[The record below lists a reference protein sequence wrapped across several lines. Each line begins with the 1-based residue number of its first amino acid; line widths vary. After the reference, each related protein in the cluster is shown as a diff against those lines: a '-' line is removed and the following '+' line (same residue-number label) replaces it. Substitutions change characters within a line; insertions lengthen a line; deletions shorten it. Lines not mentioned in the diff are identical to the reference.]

1 MLIGIGVGLLIGIG
15 SGYAGF
21 YFYARRWRVRLQQEE
36 QAHRQRLQQEEL
48 SHRQQL
54 ESWEKETQSRLR
66 RLEQK
71 AQHRLQEANRK
82 FHAAEKEAERQVRE
96 RLSQEIREAH
106 AQAQLIREQAE
117 VRLREVEERHKQLL
131 TLEETINRRQEQI
144 QLQLA
149 ALQKDF
155 ERLEQQ
161 REAQEYRLREL
172 LRREEQLT
180 EKELLIQQRLEEVSG
195 MSREEAIQHLI
206 ESLRQEAEA
215 RAHAQ
220 IQQILEEARLKAV
233 EESQRII
240 AITLSRVGVEQA
252 LQHSVTTFPLESD
265 EHKGRIIGREGRNI
279 RTLEALTGV
288 EIIVDD
294 TPGAI
299 VISCHD
305 PIRREIASRTLQRL
319 LADGRVHP
327 ARIEEVAK
335 KVEQELEQEIREVG
349 HRTLMS
355 LDIRNVAPEIRDLV
369 GKMRFRFSFG
379 QNLLHHSKEV
389 ARLAALIAAE
399 LGLPKDKIRL
409 AKRAALF
416 HDIGKVSEENP
427 ELPHALLGME
437 ILRRHKEH
445 PEVLNAVGAHHDEI
459 EMTTILAPIVQIAD
473 AISGSRPGARRESV
487 EKYIQRIQELE
498 ALPKKFQGVT
508 QAFALQAGRELR
520 ILVESDKVS
529 DEAADSIAQKV
540 AEEIQN
546 TMQYPGQIKVTVI
559 REKRSIAYAR

>member
-1 MLIGIGVGLLIGIG
+1 MINSLIGIGIGLLIGVAG
-15 SGYAGF
+15 GYLSLNLLKQRH
-21 YFYARRWRVRLQQEE
+21 RRRLEEIEQEHQTRLQ
-36 QAHRQRLQQEEL
+36 AL
-48 SHRQQL
+48 
-54 ESWEKETQSRLR
+54 EKESQARIQ

-71 AQHRLQEANRK
+71 AQHRLHEANKR
-82 FHAAEKEAERQVRE
+82 FQIAEREAEKR
-96 RLSQEIREAH
+96 
-106 AQAQLIREQAE
+106 IREQLKQEITEAQTRAQEILRQAE
-117 VRLREVEERHKQLL
+117 ARLREAEERQKQVI
-131 TLEETINRRQEQI
+131 TLEETVNRRQEQV
-144 QLQLA
+144 QVQLA
-149 ALQKDF
+149 TLQKEF
-155 ERLEQQ
+155 ERLDQQ
-161 REAQEYRLREL
+161 KEAQEQRLRDI
-172 LRREEQLT
+172 LRREEALI
-180 EKELLIQQRLEEVSG
+180 EKELSIQRRLEEVSG
-195 MSREEAIQHLI
+195 MSKEEAIQYLM
-206 ESLRQEAEA
+206 ETLRQEAEA
-215 RAHAQ
+215 RAHTQ

-240 AITLSRVGVEQA
+240 SITLSRVGVEQA
-252 LQHSVTTFPLESD
+252 IQHSITTFPLESD

-299 VISCHD
+299 VISCYD
-305 PIRREIASRTLQRL
+305 PIRREIASRTLQRV

-327 ARIEEVAK
+327 ARIEEVVK
-335 KVEQELEQEIREVG
+335 KVEQEIEQEIREIG

-355 LDIRNVAPEIRDLV
+355 LDIRGVAPEIRDLV

-389 ARLAALIAAE
+389 ARLAAIIAAE
-399 LGLPKDKIRL
+399 LGLPKEKVRL

-416 HDIGKVSEENP
+416 HDIGKVSDENP
-427 ELPHALLGME
+427 EMPHALLGME

-459 EMTTILAPIVQIAD
+459 EMTTIIAPIVQVAD
-473 AISGSRPGARRESV
+473 AISGARPGARRETV

-498 ALPKKFQGVT
+498 ALPKKFPGVV

-520 ILVESDKVS
+520 ILVESEKVS
-529 DEAADSIAQKV
+529 DDLTDKIAQAV
-540 AEEIQN
+540 AEEIQS

-559 REKRSIAYAR
+559 REKRSTAYAR

>member
-1 MLIGIGVGLLIGIG
+1 MSTSIIIGIGIGLLVGAAG
-15 SGYAGF
+15 GYASL
-21 YFYARRWRVRLQQEE
+21 YVLTRKHRRKLAQAEAEHQARLN
-36 QAHRQRLQQEEL
+36 AL
-48 SHRQQL
+48 
-54 ESWEKETQSRLR
+54 EKEAQERIQ

-71 AQHRLQEANRK
+71 ASQRLHEANRRYQL
-82 FHAAEKEAERQVRE
+82 AEKEAERRIRE
-96 RLSQEIREAH
+96 RLAQEIAEAKAKAQELLQQ
-106 AQAQLIREQAE
+106 AQAH
-117 VRLREVEERHKQLL
+117 LRDAEERHKQVIL
-131 TLEETINRRQEQI
+131 LEETVNRRQEQV
-144 QLQLA
+144 QQQLA
-149 ALQKDF
+149 LLQKDF

-161 REAQEYRLREL
+161 KEAQEQRLREL
-172 LRREEQLT
+172 LKREEALA
-180 EKELLIQQRLEEVSG
+180 EKEQAVQQRLEEISG
-195 MSREEAIQHLI
+195 MTRDEALHQLM
-206 ESLRQEAEA
+206 ESLKEEAEA
-215 RAHAQ
+215 RAHNEV
-220 IQQILEEARLKAV
+220 QQILEEARIKAV
-233 EESQRII
+233 EEAQRIV
-240 AITLSRVGVEQA
+240 AITLSRVGVEQSV
-252 LQHSVTTFPLESD
+252 QHSITTFPLESD

-299 VISCHD
+299 VISCYD
-305 PIRREIASRTLQRL
+305 PIRREIASRTLQRV

-327 ARIEEVAK
+327 ARIEEVVK
-335 KVEQELEQEIREVG
+335 KVEQEIEQEIREIG

-355 LDIRNVAPEIRDLV
+355 LDIRGVAPEIRDLI

-389 ARLAALIAAE
+389 ARLAAIIAAE
-399 LGLPKDKIRL
+399 LGLPKEKVRL

-416 HDIGKVSEENP
+416 HDIGKVSDENP
-427 ELPHALLGME
+427 EMPHALLGME

-459 EMTTILAPIVQIAD
+459 EMTSIISPIVQVAD
-473 AISGSRPGARRESV
+473 AISGARPGARRETV

-498 ALPKKFQGVT
+498 ALPKKFPGVT

-529 DEAADSIAQKV
+529 DDLTDKIAQAV

>member
-1 MLIGIGVGLLIGIG
+1 MSIIVGLLLGLAG
-15 SGYAGF
+15 GYAGF
-21 YFYARRWRVRLQQEE
+21 YLITRRHSLRLKQAEAEQKERLQALEQET
-36 QAHRQRLQQEEL
+36 QARLQ
-48 SHRQQL
+48 
-54 ESWEKETQSRLR
+54 

-71 AQHRLQEANRK
+71 AHQRLQEANRK
-82 FHAAEKEAERQVRE
+82 YQAAEKEAERRIRE
-96 RLSQEIREAH
+96 RLAQEISEAKTKAQQLLQQAESHLREA
-106 AQAQLIREQAE
+106 
-117 VRLREVEERHKQLL
+117 EERHKQIIA
-131 TLEETINRRQEQI
+131 LEETVNRRQEQVQA
-144 QLQLA
+144 QLT

-155 ERLEQQ
+155 ERLDRQK
-161 REAQEYRLREL
+161 EAQEQRL
-172 LRREEQLT
+172 
-180 EKELLIQQRLEEVSG
+180 KELLQREEALLEKERQIQQRLEEISG
-195 MSREEAIQHLI
+195 MSQEEALQHLM

-215 RAHAQ
+215 RAHTQ

-240 AITLSRVGVEQA
+240 AITLSRVGVEQGI
-252 LQHSVTTFPLESD
+252 QHSITTFPLESD

-305 PIRREIASRTLQRL
+305 PIRREVASRTLQRV

-327 ARIEEVAK
+327 ARIEEVVK
-335 KVEQELEQEIREVG
+335 KVEQEIEQEIRDVG
-349 HRTLMS
+349 HKTLMS
-355 LDIRNVAPEIRDLV
+355 LDIRGVAPEIRDLI

-399 LGLPKDKIRL
+399 LGLPKEKVRL

-416 HDIGKVSEENP
+416 HDIGKVSDENP
-427 ELPHALLGME
+427 EMPHALLGME

-459 EMTTILAPIVQIAD
+459 EMTTIIAPIVQVAD
-473 AISGSRPGARRESV
+473 AISGARPGARRETV

-498 ALPKKFQGVT
+498 AIPRKFPGVV
-508 QAFALQAGRELR
+508 QAYALQAGRELR
-520 ILVESDKVS
+520 ILVDSEKVS
-529 DEAADSIAQKV
+529 DELTDRIAQAV

-559 REKRSIAYAR
+559 REKRSVANAR

>member
-1 MLIGIGVGLLIGIG
+1 MMSVFIGTGIGLLIGAAIG
-15 SGYAGF
+15 
-21 YFYARRWRVRLQQEE
+21 YFSLHLFKQRHRRRLEQTEREHQTRLQT
-36 QAHRQRLQQEEL
+36 L
-48 SHRQQL
+48 
-54 ESWEKETQSRLR
+54 EKEAQTRIQ

-71 AQHRLQEANRK
+71 AQQRFHEANKK
-82 FHAAEKEAERQVRE
+82 FQVAEREAEKRIRE
-96 RLSQEIREAH
+96 RLKQEITEAQTRAQEILRQAETHLREA
-106 AQAQLIREQAE
+106 
-117 VRLREVEERHKQLL
+117 EERQKQVIA
-131 TLEETINRRQEQI
+131 LEETVNRRQEQVQV
-144 QLQLA
+144 QLTT
-149 ALQKDF
+149 LQKDF

-161 REAQEYRLREL
+161 KEAQEQRLKEI
-172 LRREEQLT
+172 LRREEALF
-180 EKELLIQQRLEEVSG
+180 EKELSIQRRLEEISG
-195 MSREEAIQHLI
+195 MSREEAIQHLM

-220 IQQILEEARLKAV
+220 VQQILEEARLKAV

-240 AITLSRVGVEQA
+240 TITLSRVGVEQA
-252 LQHSVTTFPLESD
+252 IQHSITTFPLESD

-305 PIRREIASRTLQRL
+305 PIRREIASRTLQRV

-335 KVEQELEQEIREVG
+335 KVEQEIEQEIRETG

-355 LDIRNVAPEIRDLV
+355 LDVRGVAPEVRDLV

-389 ARLAALIAAE
+389 ARLAAIIAAE
-399 LGLPKDKIRL
+399 LGLPKEKVRL

-427 ELPHALLGME
+427 EMPHALLGME
-437 ILRRHKEH
+437 ILRRNKEH

-459 EMTTILAPIVQIAD
+459 EMTTIIAPIVQVAD
-473 AISGSRPGARRESV
+473 AISGARPGARRETV

-498 ALPKKFQGVT
+498 ALPKKFPGVT

-520 ILVESDKVS
+520 ILVESEKVS
-529 DEAADSIAQKV
+529 DDLTDKIAQAV
-540 AEEIQN
+540 AEEIQS

-559 REKRSIAYAR
+559 REKRSTAYAR

>member
-1 MLIGIGVGLLIGIG
+1 MSTVIGIGIGLLLGAAA
-15 SGYAGF
+15 GYGGL
-21 YFYARRWRVRLQQEE
+21 YVLTRRYRQKLEKE
-36 QAHRQRLQQEEL
+36 ATDHRQRIEAL
-48 SHRQQL
+48 
-54 ESWEKETQSRLR
+54 EKEAQQRSRR
-66 RLEQK
+66 MEQK
-71 AQHRLQEANRK
+71 AQQILHEAKRK
-82 FHAAEKEAERQVRE
+82 LATAEKEAERRIRDQ
-96 RLSQEIREAH
+96 LAQEIQYAQTQANKLIAEA
-106 AQAQLIREQAE
+106 EN
-117 VRLREVEERHKQLL
+117 RLREAEERHKQVIG
-131 TLEETINRRQEQI
+131 LEETINRRQEEI
-144 QLQLA
+144 QRQLA
-149 ALQKDF
+149 SLQRDF

-161 REAQEYRLREL
+161 KEIQEQRLREL
-172 LRREEQLT
+172 LQREEALSAQ
-180 EKELLIQQRLEEVSG
+180 ELRIQQRLEEISG
-195 MSREEAIQHLI
+195 MTREEALQHLM

-215 RAHAQ
+215 RAHSQ

-240 AITLSRVGVEQA
+240 AITLSRVGVEQ
-252 LQHSVTTFPLESD
+252 SVQYSITTFPLESD

-305 PIRREIASRTLQRL
+305 PIRREIASRTLQIL

-327 ARIEEVAK
+327 ARIEEVVK
-335 KVEQELEQEIREVG
+335 KVEHEIEQEIRETG

-355 LDIRNVAPEIRDLV
+355 LDIRNVAPEIRDLL

-399 LGLPKDKIRL
+399 LGLPKEKIRL

-416 HDIGKVSEENP
+416 HDIGKVSDENP
-427 ELPHALLGME
+427 EMPHALLGME

-459 EMTTILAPIVQIAD
+459 EMTTIIAPIVQVAD
-473 AISGSRPGARRESV
+473 AISGARPGARRETV

-498 ALPKKFQGVT
+498 ALPKKFPGVI

-520 ILVESDKVS
+520 ILVESEKVS
-529 DEAADSIAQKV
+529 DELTDKIAQAV

-546 TMQYPGQIKVTVI
+546 TMQYPGQIKVTVV

>member
-1 MLIGIGVGLLIGIG
+1 MIMSTLIGLLVGLFIGAAG
-15 SGYAGF
+15 GYAALHF
-21 YFYARRWRVRLQQEE
+21 LTRR
-36 QAHRQRLQQEEL
+36 HRQKLEKAEIAHKERLDAL
-48 SHRQQL
+48 
-54 ESWEKETQSRLR
+54 EKEAQSRLQ

-71 AQHRLQEANRK
+71 AQQRLQEASRK
-82 FHAAEKEAERQVRE
+82 YQLAEKEAERRVRE
-96 RLSQEIREAH
+96 RLAQEINEAKLKSEEVLKQAEAHLREA
-106 AQAQLIREQAE
+106 
-117 VRLREVEERHKQLL
+117 EERHKQVIA
-131 TLEETINRRQEQI
+131 LEETINRRQEQI
-144 QLQLA
+144 QAQLLT
-149 ALQKDF
+149 LQKEF

-161 REAQEYRLREL
+161 KEVQDRRLKEIL
-172 LRREEQLT
+172 QREEALV
-180 EKELLIQQRLEEVSG
+180 EKERQIQERLEEISG
-195 MSREEAIQHLI
+195 MSREEALQHLM
-206 ESLRQEAEA
+206 ESLRQEAEV

-220 IQQILEEARLKAV
+220 VQQIIEEARLKAV

-252 LQHSVTTFPLESD
+252 IQHSVTTFPLESD

-299 VISCHD
+299 VISSHD
-305 PIRREIASRTLQRL
+305 PIRREIASRTLQL
-319 LADGRVHP
+319 VLADGRVHP
-327 ARIEEVAK
+327 ARIEEVVK
-335 KVEQELEQEIREVG
+335 KVEQEIEHEIREIG
-349 HRTLMS
+349 HKTLMS
-355 LDIRNVAPEIRDLV
+355 LDIRGVAPEIRDLI

-399 LGLPKDKIRL
+399 LGLPREKVRL

-416 HDIGKVSEENP
+416 HDIGKVSDENP

-473 AISGSRPGARRESV
+473 AISGARPGARRETV

-498 ALPKKFQGVT
+498 AIPRKFPGVT

-520 ILVESDKVS
+520 IIVDSEKVS
-529 DEAADSIAQKV
+529 DELTDQIAQAV
-540 AEEIQN
+540 AMEIQN

-559 REKRSIAYAR
+559 REKRSIANAR

>member
-1 MLIGIGVGLLIGIG
+1 MTSVVLSTVIGFVIGGALGYLALYVALRRHRAKLAKAEAEHQQRLL
-15 SGYAGF
+15 ALEKE
-21 YFYARRWRVRLQQEE
+21 AQERAQRLERKAQHHLHEAQKRLQQ
-36 QAHRQRLQQEEL
+36 
-48 SHRQQL
+48 
-54 ESWEKETQSRLR
+54 
-66 RLEQK
+66 
-71 AQHRLQEANRK
+71 
-82 FHAAEKEAERQVRE
+82 AEKEAERR
-96 RLSQEIREAH
+96 IREKL
-106 AQAQLIREQAE
+106 AQDIAAAEARAREILTQAE
-117 VRLREVEERHKQLL
+117 SRSKEVEEQKKQVLL
-131 TLEETINRRQEQI
+131 LEETLNRRQEQI
-144 QLQLA
+144 QQQLA

-155 ERLEQQ
+155 ERLEEQKQ
-161 REAQEYRLREL
+161 RQEQRLREIL
-172 LRREEQLT
+172 QREEALI
-180 EKELLIQQRLEEVSG
+180 EKEKQLIARLEEIAG
-195 MSREEAIQHLI
+195 LTREEAVQQLMDN
-206 ESLRQEAEA
+206 LRHEAEV
-215 RAHAQ
+215 RAHSQ
-220 IQQILEEARLKAV
+220 VQQILEEARIRAV

-252 LQHSVTTFPLESD
+252 IQHSITTFPLESD

-279 RTLEALTGV
+279 RTLESLTGV

-305 PIRREIASRTLQRL
+305 PIRREIASRTLQRV

-327 ARIEEVAK
+327 ARIEEVVK
-335 KVEQELEQEIREVG
+335 KVEQEIDQEIRETG

-355 LDIRNVAPEIRDLV
+355 LDIRGVAPEVRDLI

-399 LGLPKDKIRL
+399 LGLPAEKVRL
-409 AKRAALF
+409 AKRAGLL
-416 HDIGKVSEENP
+416 HDIGKVSDENP

-437 ILRRHKEH
+437 ILKRYKEH

-459 EMTTILAPIVQIAD
+459 EMTSIISPIVQVAD
-473 AISGSRPGARRESV
+473 AISGARPGARRETV

-498 ALPKKFQGVT
+498 NLPKKFPGVI
-508 QAFALQAGRELR
+508 QAYALQAGRELR
-520 ILVESDKVS
+520 ILVESEKVS
-529 DEAADSIAQKV
+529 DELTDKIAQAV

-559 REKRSIAYAR
+559 REKRSTAYAR